1 MTVTIT
7 GLLPSMVKTS
17 KLMNYRKFFGG
28 FMKSLFTYKIF
39 IIKCNNKQK

>member
-1 MTVTIT
+1 MTTTIT

-17 KLMNYRKFFGG
+17 KLMNYRKFLG
-28 FMKSLFTYKIF
+28 FMKNLFTYKIF